1 MEVPRDKVS
10 KYGIIDAEEFAP
22 GLYRIRGVK
31 EKPDMESAPSRLA
44 LVGRYVL
51 TPEVFT
57 HLEAVK
63 PDHTGEIQ
71 LTDALQSMARENRL
85 LAVKLRGQR
94 FDDAAVSDLAERAS
108 LVIAHNAAFDRPFV
122 EKRFPFFAAVPWA
135 CTVTQIDWQAERL
148 PARSLEF
155 LLFKFGWCINA
166 HRALDDAEGV
176 LGLLLDQ
183 LPQSGRPVLK
193 ALLEASTAASSRIYA
208 VGAPFDKKELLK
220 QRGYRWSDGSGSMPK
235 SWWISVPE
243 SQEQDELAF
252 LSAQVYPQGGAAGVD
267 VRRVGPLDRFSIR
280 EG

>member
-1 MEVPRDKVS
+1 
-10 KYGIIDAEEFAP
+10 
-22 GLYRIRGVK
+22 
-31 EKPDMESAPSRLA
+31 
-44 LVGRYVL
+44 
-51 TPEVFT
+51 
-57 HLEAVK
+57 
-63 PDHTGEIQ
+63 
-71 LTDALQSMARENRL
+71 
-85 LAVKLRGQR
+85 
-94 FDDAAVSDLAERAS
+94 
-108 LVIAHNAAFDRPFV
+108 
-122 EKRFPFFAAVPWA
+122 
-135 CTVTQIDWQAERL
+135 VTQIDWQAERL